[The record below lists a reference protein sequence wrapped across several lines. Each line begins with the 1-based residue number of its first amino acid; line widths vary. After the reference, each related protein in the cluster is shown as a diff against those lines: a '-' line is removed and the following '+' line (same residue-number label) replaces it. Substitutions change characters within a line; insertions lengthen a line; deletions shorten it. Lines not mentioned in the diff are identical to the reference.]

1 MMKQLKRTA
10 LAVLATVLLTSLA
23 GASSASATTMEVKGV
38 KQNREIELVASLKS
52 GSSLA
57 IADTTGE
64 LSELFGVTCS
74 QSNVNSR
81 SFGNFP
87 FTATT
92 VSHLISTLVF
102 SSCNEPV
109 IVDRRGK
116 LSFEAI
122 SGTTNATVRWT
133 EAEVTLPSALG
144 YMTCTTSNTDIGV
157 LKGVA
162 SGKATL
168 EINAAIN
175 CNFFST
181 KWTATYTITSPEGLG
196 VTS

>member
-1 MMKQLKRTA
+1 MKQLKRIALAALATA
-10 LAVLATVLLTSLA
+10 LLTAFA
-23 GASSASATTMEVKGV
+23 GASNASATTLEVKGV

-57 IADTTGE
+57 ITDTTGE
-64 LSELFGVTCS
+64 LSELLSVTCT
-74 QSNVNSR
+74 QSTMKSKA
-81 SFGNFP
+81 FGSNP

-92 VSHLISTLVF
+92 IVQLIWILEF
-102 SSCNEPV
+102 SSCNEPL
-109 IVDRRGK
+109 IVDRAGK
-116 LSFEAI
+116 VTFETI
-122 SGTTNATVRWT
+122 PGTTNATVRWT
-133 EAEVTLPSALG
+133 ASEVTVPSALG

-168 EINAAIN
+168 EINAMIN
-175 CNFFST
+175 CNFFSS